1 MFLSHKTPIA
11 IRRMRPAPTRSRHP
25 TAALLLCSVLTAGM
39 ASCSSVSKHPV
50 DPPQRTS
57 IEAGSVIWLINDTAR
72 TRNIGSKYYAIFS
85 IQRYPDASEVLVL
98 EVDEDCKIIEDRTIQ
113 YLIGTEDGEKLYL
126 ITLDDRPELG
136 VVAAM
141 QMIITKED
149 SMD

>member
-1 MFLSHKTPIA
+1 MFLNHKALIA
-11 IRRMRPAPTRSRHP
+11 IRRASPAPKRSHHLIATP
-25 TAALLLCSVLTAGM
+25 LLCSVLTAGM
-39 ASCSSVSKHPV
+39 ASCSSISKHPI
-50 DPPQRTS
+50 DPPQKAS

-72 TRNIGSKYYAIFS
+72 TRNIGSKYYATFS

-98 EVDEDCKIIEDRTIQ
+98 EVNEDCKIIEDRTIH

-141 QMIITKED
+141 QMIITKAD
-149 SMD
+149 STN